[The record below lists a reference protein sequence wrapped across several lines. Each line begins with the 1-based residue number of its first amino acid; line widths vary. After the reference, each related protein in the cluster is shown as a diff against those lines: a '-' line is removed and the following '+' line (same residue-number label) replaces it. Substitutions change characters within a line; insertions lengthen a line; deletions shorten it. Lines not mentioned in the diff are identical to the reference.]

1 MQTSEGGETHDTRHG
16 DTRARCMR
24 AGNNEGETQVTRAGA
39 KTEIG
44 ELTDTWARDGTHGEE
59 GETQAD
65 TETTRASA

>member
-1 MQTSEGGETHDTRHG
+1 
-16 DTRARCMR
+16 MR
-24 AGNNEGETQVTRAGA
+24 AGKNEGETQVTRAGA